1 MAVSVPSIMHIANA
15 KLQII
20 TVRSLDRDGPLKRR
34 YVLEFRLQL
43 IIQIEITT

>member
-20 TVRSLDRDGPLKRR
+20 TVRSLDRDGPLK
-34 YVLEFRLQL
+34 
-43 IIQIEITT
+43 T